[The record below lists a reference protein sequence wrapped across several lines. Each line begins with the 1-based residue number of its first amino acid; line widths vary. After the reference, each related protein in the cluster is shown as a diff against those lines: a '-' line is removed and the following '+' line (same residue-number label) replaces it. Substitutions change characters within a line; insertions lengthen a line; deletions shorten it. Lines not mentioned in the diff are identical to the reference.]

1 MTPCGRANAGKSY
14 LSNIV
19 EGWDLSPPNFINKKV
34 INKKEKA
41 DEVNK
46 RMPVCFWSLIKKIS
60 QAQWLTFLALQ
71 TVPQNPVIPR
81 AQDLHLK
88 MCKRVI
94 SHLWPNTSL
103 WDLTKVCFSSPCYLT
118 SCFYSQELLSRLLAA
133 VSYKIQT
140 KDKGWKETEGPW
152 ELTSS

>member
-1 MTPCGRANAGKSY
+1 MTPCGRANAGKSC

-34 INKKEKA
+34 DKA

-46 RMPVCFWSLIKKIS
+46 RIPVCFWSLIKKIS
-60 QAQWLTFLALQ
+60 QEQRLTLLALP
-71 TVPQNPVIPR
+71 TAPQNPVIPG

-88 MCKRVI
+88 MCKSVV

-103 WDLTKVCFSSPCYLT
+103 WDLCEVCFSSPCYLT
-118 SCFYSQELLSRLLAA
+118 SSFYSQELLSRLPAA

-140 KDKGWKETEGPW
+140 KGKGWKETEGPW
-152 ELTSS
+152 ELKNS